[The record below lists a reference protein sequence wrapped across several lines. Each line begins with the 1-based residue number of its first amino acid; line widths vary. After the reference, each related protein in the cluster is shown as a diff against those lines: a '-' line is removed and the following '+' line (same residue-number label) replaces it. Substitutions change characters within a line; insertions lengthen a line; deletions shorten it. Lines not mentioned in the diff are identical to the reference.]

1 MRAPLSTASE
11 QFRARFRGAF
21 AGARLSLAAL
31 AVLGLCSGA
40 AAEPAGTQ
48 PGTKS
53 GPKSS
58 ASRHGRRTG
67 LSLPRFV
74 SLRADEVNVR
84 TGPGKRYPIL
94 WTFRR
99 LHLPVEIIAEFDIWR
114 KIRDWEGAEGWL
126 HQAALARRRT
136 ILVTGQIRTLRRKA
150 SPDARALA
158 HLEPGVTGRLLECR
172 GAWCRVKVKRLRG
185 WLKRGDFYGT
195 YARERIVR

>member
-1 MRAPLSTASE
+1 M
-11 QFRARFRGAF
+11 
-21 AGARLSLAAL
+21 AGARHWLGAL
-31 AVLGLCSGA
+31 AVLGLCAGA
-40 AAEPAGTQ
+40 AAEQTSTQ
-48 PGTKS
+48 PDTKA
-53 GPKSS
+53 GND
-58 ASRHGRRTG
+58 RHGRRTG

-99 LHLPVEIIAEFDIWR
+99 LHLPVEIIAEYDVWR

-136 ILVTGQIRTLRRKA
+136 VLVTGNIRTLRGKA

-172 GAWCRVKVKRLRG
+172 GAWCRVEVKRLRG
-185 WLKRGDFYGT
+185 WLRRGDFYGS
-195 YARERIVR
+195 YARERIIR